1 MRKFRS
7 FVKRQFGR
15 GKPAGQQN
23 HGPPKQPRQAPMQGS
38 GQPHP
43 PSNPQQPH
51 APPPP
56 PFQPQPEPQKPIV
69 SQSVAPNVKVQAN
82 TLTIALVNRSQ
93 SSNVYATLTGRAIDQ
108 NNALFLL
115 QSDGQTPYLP
125 ANPPSVGS
133 GLSANVAIRLGAP
146 GSTTN
151 LTIPH
156 IAGGRIYFSVN
167 NPLSFFVN
175 PGPALV
181 EPSVT
186 NPSDPNIN
194 THWTFAEFTFNAEQL
209 YANISYVD
217 FVSSIP
223 LALNLTTA
231 SNQTLTVAGLETNG
245 LDQVAGALQAQH
257 AQDGKPW
264 DQLIVRSP
272 QGGNLRVISP
282 NLGRVGN
289 DSLFE
294 GYFEPYVDQVY
305 ASYADRDLHIDTQ
318 TGYGVL
324 SARTAGANLTF
335 VSAAGKQTTNPF
347 AKPSTGD
354 IFSCST
360 GPFATGDNQEVNA
373 IIPRLAAAFN
383 RSTLFKTDQLPAPQ
397 STYYQETI
405 TNHYSRVVHEANSDG
420 RGYAFP
426 YDDVQPT
433 GGKDASGAV
442 FAGDATV
449 WSVIIGGGPW

>member
-1 MRKFRS
+1 
-7 FVKRQFGR
+7 
-15 GKPAGQQN
+15 
-23 HGPPKQPRQAPMQGS
+23 MQGS
-38 GQPHP
+38 GQPHS
-43 PSNPQQPH
+43 PSHPQQPH
-51 APPPP
+51 APPQS
-56 PFQPQPEPQKPIV
+56 PFQPQDAPQQPIV
-69 SQSVAPNVKVQAN
+69 AQSVAPNVNVQAN

-93 SSNVYATLTGRAIDQ
+93 SSNIYATLTGRAIDQ

-115 QSDGQTPYLP
+115 QSDGRTPYLP

-133 GLSANVAIRLGAP
+133 RLSADVAIRLGAP

-156 IAGGRIYFSVN
+156 IAGGRIYLSVN
-167 NPLSFFVN
+167 TPLAFFVN

-194 THWTFAEFTFNAEQL
+194 IDWAFVEFTFNAQQL

-223 LALNLTTA
+223 IALNLTTA
-231 SNQTLTVAGLETNG
+231 SNQTLTVAGLKPGG
-245 LDQVAGALQAQH
+245 LDQVVGALQAQH
-257 AQDGKPW
+257 ASDGKPW
-264 DQLIVRSP
+264 DRLIVRSL
-272 QGGNLRVISP
+272 QGRNLRVLSP

-289 DSLFE
+289 NSLFA

-305 ASYADRDLHIDTQ
+305 SSYANRDLRIDTQ

-324 SARTAGANLTF
+324 RARTAGNNLSYVT
-335 VSAAGKQTTNPF
+335 AAGKQTTNPF
-347 AKPSTGD
+347 SKPSTGD

-360 GPFATGDNQEVNA
+360 GPFATGNNQEVNA
-373 IIPRLAAAFN
+373 VIPRLAAAFN

-397 STYYQETI
+397 STYYQEAI
-405 TNHYSRVVHEANSDG
+405 TNHYSRVVHEANQDG

-433 GGKDASGAV
+433 GGRDASGSV
-442 FAGDATV
+442 FAGDARV